1 MDPDAD
7 PCFSIWVTRSTFVP
21 MDSTAGILC
30 FFLISKTSVLQE
42 NEEKEFVF
50 FGLDEYQSSDSG
62 CELQGYFR
70 KSQSANTLSKRKQL
84 VGKYE
89 RSSNAQ

>member
-1 MDPDAD
+1 MQIRVSRFGLRGQP
-7 PCFSIWVTRSTFVP
+7 PSNGF
-21 MDSTAGILC
+21 DSWYLM

-42 NEEKEFVF
+42 NEEKEFVS